1 MSAPNPN
8 TVHPIAGYDKE
19 IYVKPTIKNPNII
32 VGDFTYIADSEF
44 ESHVTHHY
52 DFIGDKLIIGK
63 FCQIA
68 AGVEFVMNGANHQ
81 MNAVSTFPFY
91 TLEGWKMNPPA
102 ASDMPFKGDTVI
114 GNDVWIGQNAT
125 ILPGVH
131 IGDGAII
138 GANSVVASDVEPYSI
153 VVGNPVKLIRY
164 RFDGELTSLLL
175 KFKWWDKP
183 VEEINALIPILTN
196 SDLEFVKK
204 EITSLLPVSNKR
216 SIIIERGCES
226 S

>member
-1 MSAPNPN
+1 MNEKIPNPN

-32 VGDFTYIADSEF
+32 VGDFTYADSEF

-91 TLEGWKMNPPA
+91 TLEGWDMKPPA

-196 SDLEFVKK
+196 SDLEFVK
-204 EITSLLPVSNKR
+204 NKIR
-216 SIIIERGCES
+216 ELTEKVV
-226 S
+226 

>member
-1 MSAPNPN
+1 MSAQIPNPN
-8 TVHPIAGYDKE
+8 TIHPIAGYDKE

-91 TLEGWKMNPPA
+91 TLEGWDMKPPA

-196 SDLEFVKK
+196 SDLEFVK
-204 EITSLLPVSNKR
+204 NKIR
-216 SIIIERGCES
+216 ELTEKVV
-226 S
+226 

>member
-138 GANSVVASDVEPYSI
+138 GANSVVGSNVEPYAV
-153 VVGNPVKLIRY
+153 VVGNPAEVTRY
-164 RFDGELTSLLL
+164 RFDKDLTELLL

-183 VEEINALIPILTN
+183 VEEINELIPILTS
-196 SDLEFVKK
+196 SDLDKVKAVIHRLMK
-204 EITSLLPVSNKR
+204 D
-216 SIIIERGCES
+216 
-226 S
+226 

>member
-1 MSAPNPN
+1 MNEKIPNPN

-91 TLEGWKMNPPA
+91 TLEGWDMKPPA
-102 ASDMPFKGDTVI
+102 ASEMPFKGDTVI

-196 SDLEFVKK
+196 SDLEFVK
-204 EITSLLPVSNKR
+204 NKIR
-216 SIIIERGCES
+216 ELTEKVV
-226 S
+226 

>member
-1 MSAPNPN
+1 MTTPNPN

-138 GANSVVASDVEPYSI
+138 GANSVVGSDVEPYTI
-153 VVGNPVKLIRY
+153 VVGNPAEVIRY
-164 RFDGELTSLLL
+164 RFDEELTELLL
-175 KFKWWDKP
+175 EFKWWDKP
-183 VEEINALIPILTN
+183 IEEINELIPILTS
-196 SDLEFVKK
+196 SDLDKVKA
-204 EITSLLPVSNKR
+204 EIRRLMNA
-216 SIIIERGCES
+216 
-226 S
+226 

>member
-1 MSAPNPN
+1 MSDKIPNPN

-32 VGDFTYIADSEF
+32 VGDFTYIADLEF

-91 TLEGWKMNPPA
+91 TLEGWNMKPPA

-138 GANSVVASDVEPYSI
+138 GANSVVGSDVEPYTV
-153 VVGNPVKLIRY
+153 VVGNPAKQLRY
-164 RFDGELTSLLL
+164 RFDEELTELLL

-183 VEEINALIPILTN
+183 IEEINALIPILTN
-196 SDLEFVKK
+196 SDLEFVK
-204 EITSLLPVSNKR
+204 NKIR
-216 SIIIERGCES
+216 ELKKGGLKPPF
-226 S
+226 